1 MSEFDLSKIPTDVME
16 TALVSVSRIGSVD
29 HDRDMIKH
37 LNEWEQNTA
46 NIIALA
52 ILQERADCAQHAFR
66 MRWAPSPDLIGTKNA
81 TLITEITT
89 DWSQKIGVA
98 ILNRGEK

>member
-1 MSEFDLSKIPTDVME
+1 MTEIDISKIPAEVWRQAGIATLSGGE
-16 TALVSVSRIGSVD
+16 KQQKA
-29 HDRDMIKH
+29 
-37 LNEWEQNTA
+37 
-46 NIIALA
+46 IALA

-66 MRWAPSPDLIGTKNA
+66 TRWSPSPDLIGTKNA

-89 DWSQKIGVA
+89 DWSQKIGMA

>member
-1 MSEFDLSKIPTDVME
+1 MSEIDISKIPADVWRQAGVC
-16 TALVSVSRIGSVD
+16 TLRGGA
-29 HDRDMIKH
+29 K
-37 LNEWEQNTA
+37 QQKA
-46 NIIALA
+46 IALA

-89 DWSQKIGVA
+89 DWSQKIGMA